1 MNTLSN
7 ISELIGIFNMIP
19 EGTDQR
25 VCINDLE
32 IALSKKDGVIDVK
45 IGLNED
51 NCEGES
57 VNYKFDDSEIK
68 EKVANYKESIDILD
82 DNIFLDILDEMREVI
97 DIKEFDEL
105 LDATSFTEET
115 AARVEELIDHST
127 LIVHKFLQ
135 NKIQNLMELYERF

>member
-7 ISELIGIFNMIP
+7 ISELMGIINTIP
-19 EGTDQR
+19 EGTDEK

-32 IALSKKDGVIDVK
+32 IALSKKNGVIEVK
-45 IGLNED
+45 IDLTED
-51 NCEGES
+51 LTKDPQEDYN
-57 VNYKFDDSEIK
+57 DSEIK
-68 EKVANYKESIDILD
+68 EKIATYKENIDALD
-82 DNIFLDILDEMREVI
+82 DNIFLDILEEMREVM
-97 DIKEFDEL
+97 DIKEFDKL
-105 LDATSFTEET
+105 LDATSFTEKT